1 MNPPPGPVALLFHE
15 GQTGGASL
23 TVVRV
28 LDELSARGWR
38 FCAYVDSPGPLA
50 DLLAAHGVDVDGRR
64 RMVGF
69 SRRWLR
75 HPPGPAAKLRSMPS
89 WFAGLAL
96 WLRRTNPALV
106 HANSLYVLP
115 DALVARACGIPTFL
129 KVLEMLPDG
138 RKGAAARRVC
148 AASGIHVG
156 TVSMA
161 AARRFAG
168 DGPLP
173 DLVRTGVPIPES
185 LAPRPQHPEQ
195 PLVGTIGMVG
205 ERKGTDLFLDAAQE
219 VRRSRPDV
227 RFRIVGDVLDGPGIE
242 WGRAELA
249 RARDLGIE
257 HVVGAD
263 GLAQLREFDVFVLPS
278 RFDPY
283 PLVVM
288 EAMASGVPV
297 VATAVDGIVEQVV
310 PGTGLL
316 ARPEDATDLAGKILA
331 LLGDD
336 EARAATGAAAREHAL
351 RAFRLADQA
360 DAMQAAWL
368 RTLGTGSSTTRIG

>member
-28 LDELSARGWR
+28 LDELSERGWQ

-50 DLLAAHGVDVDGRR
+50 DLLEAHGVDVDGRR

-75 HPPGPAAKLRSMPS
+75 HPPGPAAKLRSMPP
-89 WFAGLAL
+89 WFAGLAV

-106 HANSLYVLP
+106 HANSLYSLP

-148 AASGIHVG
+148 ATAGIRVG

-161 AARRFAG
+161 AARRYAG

-173 DLVRTGVPIPES
+173 DLVRTGVPMPDALAQRPE
-185 LAPRPQHPEQ
+185 HPEH

-219 VRRSRPDV
+219 IRRSRPDV
-227 RFRIVGDVLDGPGIE
+227 RFRIVGDVLDGPGVE
-242 WGRAELA
+242 WGRAQLALA
-249 RARDLGIE
+249 RELGIE

-316 ARPEDATDLAGKILA
+316 ARPEDATDLAKNVLT

-336 EARAATGAAAREHAL
+336 AARAAAGRAARAHAQ
-351 RAFRLADQA
+351 RTFRLSDQA
-360 DAMQAAWL
+360 DAMEAAWL
-368 RTLGTGSSTTRIG
+368 RTLDVPCTTPTTG